1 MLVSTSLDTAGPR
14 RVYLS
19 PMKTGILLLGFGEPA
34 AAESAELVEYLE
46 RIFLGNAGLDPSS
59 DPEVVRR
66 RARAMAESRAPEL
79 LEDYRRIGGSPLNA
93 QATRQAE
100 LLGAALER
108 TGHDVLVAA
117 AMQFTEP
124 FIPVAVEHA
133 RTEGVDRL
141 IALPVYPL
149 AGPSTTMPALEA
161 VHRSVDALGWAVPL
175 HQVTGWHPHPAYTA
189 LRADGV
195 RDLCERERLDL
206 NDEGTRLVFSAHG
219 TPIQYLEAGSRY
231 DRYVDDHCRR
241 LAHALGAERYLVGFQ
256 NHSNRPTVLWTQPD
270 IHDAVRELEAREIVV
285 VPISFMQEQSET
297 LAELD
302 HGLRATAS
310 AAGHDFHRVP
320 VPYDDTRF
328 IAMLADLVA
337 PLIGGGGS
345 GAFRYVPCR
354 CRPVDGAVCLDPER
368 QTGR

>member
-1 MLVSTSLDTAGPR
+1 VSTSLDTAGPR
-14 RVYLS
+14 PVYLS

-34 AAESAELVEYLE
+34 AAEPVDLVEYLE

-59 DPEVVRR
+59 DPGAVRS

-93 QATRQAE
+93 QAARQAE
-100 LLGAALER
+100 LLNAELER
-108 TGHDVLVAA
+108 MGHDVLVAA

-124 FIPVAVEHA
+124 SIPARVEQA
-133 RTEGVDRL
+133 RAEGVDRL

-161 VHRSVDALGWAVPL
+161 VRRSVDTIGWAVHL

-195 RDLCERERLDL
+195 RAVCERERLALD
-206 NDEGTRLVFSAHG
+206 DQGTRLVFAAHG

-270 IHDAVRELEAREIVV
+270 IHDAVRQLEANAIVV

-302 HGLRATAS
+302 HDLRATAT
-310 AAGHDFHRVP
+310 AAGLDFHRVP
-320 VPYDDTRF
+320 VPYDDARF

-337 PLIGGGGS
+337 PLMGGDGS
-345 GAFRYVPCR
+345 AAFRYVPCR
-354 CRPVDGAVCLDPER
+354 CRPVDGAVCLDPDREDVR
-368 QTGR
+368 